1 MHQHHYSS
9 YVLIY
14 AFYAFLILSLPSIGE
29 RAGIKILR
37 YDFSDPQAG
46 KHVWY
51 LRIATLKSQSCKRGL
66 LCHCCRNSRFF
77 SKYDET

>member
-1 MHQHHYSS
+1 MCCLKCHVEWQTQRISS
-9 YVLIY
+9 TIHASYALIY

-46 KHVWY
+46 KDVWY
-51 LRIATLKSQSCKRGL
+51 LRIATLKSQSCKRG
-66 LCHCCRNSRFF
+66 
-77 SKYDET
+77 K